1 MKYLLWI
8 EQTRPGLEL
17 QQAVKAEGYQLAHAA
32 TLTSMLTLCDV
43 HQPALVVLGADL
55 AEMRLLDMLNL
66 LKKLLP
72 TAQAVVL
79 VDKEQHQ
86 VAAAC
91 LSAGAVDYL
100 LRPFNPQQFQN
111 LVRNAASINAGLKD
125 LVAVSAGSRQVLQ
138 LANRAAQTDATVL
151 LHGESGTGKER
162 LARYIHNV
170 SARRAQPYVAINC
183 AAIPENMLEAMLFGY
198 NKGAFTGAVS
208 QQLGK
213 FEAANG
219 GTLLLDEISE
229 LPLALQAKLLRV
241 LQERELE
248 RLGSNQKITL
258 NVRVIAAS
266 NKDLRL
272 LVEQGLFR
280 QDLFYRL
287 DVLPLSWPALR
298 ERKDDIIPLAEF
310 FLQKYAEGK
319 YLLSPEAKTALCHYH
334 WPGNVRELEN
344 VVQRALVMARGIE
357 VQAVDSNLPMSAPT
371 ALGQGSAG
379 QSISALT
386 SGSAALSGQMLPAK
400 MLPAADPDAAIKAA
414 LNSLKQNKKNA
425 EFDYILGVLNQFNGH
440 RTRAAEALGVST
452 RALRYKLAA
461 MREHGVDIDALA

>member
-1 MKYLLWI
+1 MNMKQLLWI
-8 EQTRPGLEL
+8 EPCRPVAEV
-17 QQAVKAEGYQLAHAA
+17 QQCINAEGYQLQHAA
-32 TLTSMLTLCDV
+32 DLTGLLNCCSQQ
-43 HQPALVVLGADL
+43 QPDIVALATELPQMQMPDLVL
-55 AEMRLLDMLNL
+55 L
-66 LKKLLP
+66 LKKRYP
-72 TAQAVVL
+72 ACQIIVL
-79 VDKEQHQ
+79 VDKTQHQ
-86 VAAAC
+86 QAAQS
-91 LSAGAVDYL
+91 LNNGAIDYL
-100 LRPFNPQQFQN
+100 LKPFNTKQLQN
-111 LVRNAASINAGLKD
+111 ILRNVASMSLGLKE

-151 LHGESGTGKER
+151 LHGESGTGKEK

-170 SARRAQPYVAINC
+170 SPRRDKPYVAVNC

-208 QQLGK
+208 QQIGK
-213 FEAANG
+213 FESANG
-219 GTLLLDEISE
+219 GTLVLDEISE

-248 RLGSNQKITL
+248 RLGSNQKIKLDLRIIT
-258 NVRVIAAS
+258 AS

-280 QDLFYRL
+280 EDLFYRL

-310 FLQKYAEGK
+310 FIQKYADGK
-319 YLLSPEAKTALCHYH
+319 YLLSKEAKQLLLQYN

-357 VQAVDSNLPMSAPT
+357 VQAIDLNLPLQPKT
-371 ALGQGSAG
+371 VEVVAG
-379 QSISALT
+379 
-386 SGSAALSGQMLPAK
+386 
-400 MLPAADPDAAIKAA
+400 
-414 LNSLKQNKKNA
+414 NNLKRSKKNA
-425 EFDYILGVLNQFNGH
+425 EFDYILGVLSQFKGH
-440 RTRAAEALGVST
+440 RAKAAQALGVST

-461 MREHGVDIDALA
+461 MREHGVDIDAVA

>member
-1 MKYLLWI
+1 MKHLLWI
-8 EQTRPGLEL
+8 EQNKPGMEV
-17 QQAVKAEGYQLAHAA
+17 QQCIKTEGYLLHHAA
-32 TLTSMLTLCDV
+32 NLTSLLNSCSAQQPDIVALATELPEISMPDLML
-43 HQPALVVLGADL
+43 
-55 AEMRLLDMLNL
+55 L
-66 LKKLLP
+66 LKKRYP
-72 TAQAVVL
+72 ACQIIVL
-79 VDKEQHQ
+79 VDKTQHQ
-86 VAAAC
+86 LAAQS
-91 LSAGAVDYL
+91 LNYGAIDYL
-100 LRPFNPQQFQN
+100 LKPFNTKQLQN
-111 LVRNAASINAGLKD
+111 ILRNVASMSLGLKE
-125 LVAVSAGSRQVLQ
+125 LVAVSVGSRQVLQ

-151 LHGESGTGKER
+151 LHGESGTGKEK

-170 SARRAQPYVAINC
+170 SPRRDKPYVAVNC

-208 QQLGK
+208 QQIGK
-213 FEAANG
+213 FESANG
-219 GTLLLDEISE
+219 GTLVLDEISE

-248 RLGSNQKITL
+248 RLGSNQKIKLDLRIIT
-258 NVRVIAAS
+258 AS

-310 FLQKYAEGK
+310 FIQKYADGK
-319 YLLSPEAKTALCHYH
+319 YLLSKEAKQLLMQYQ

-357 VQAVDSNLPMSAPT
+357 VQAIDLNLPMLQTAVEVAP
-371 ALGQGSAG
+371 A
-379 QSISALT
+379 
-386 SGSAALSGQMLPAK
+386 
-400 MLPAADPDAAIKAA
+400 
-414 LNSLKQNKKNA
+414 NNLKRSKKNA
-425 EFDYILGVLNQFNGH
+425 EFDYILGVLTQCKGH
-440 RTRAAEALGVST
+440 RTKAALALGVST

-461 MREHGVDIDALA
+461 MREHGVDIDAVA